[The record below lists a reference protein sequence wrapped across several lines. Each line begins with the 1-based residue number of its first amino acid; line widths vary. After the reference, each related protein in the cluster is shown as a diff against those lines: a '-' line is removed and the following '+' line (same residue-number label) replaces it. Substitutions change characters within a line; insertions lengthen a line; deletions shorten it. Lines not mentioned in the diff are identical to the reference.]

1 VVVDTGGTD
10 RMKEIAARF
19 GACVVDFAW
28 VYNFAMA
35 RNVALEKATGDYAF
49 WLDADDRIEPPEQ
62 KNLAMLLKKL
72 RQKR

>member
-1 VVVDTGGTD
+1 
-10 RMKEIAARF
+10 MKEIVARF

-28 VYNFAMA
+28 VDDFAIT
-35 RNVALEKATGDYAF
+35 RNVAFEKATGDYAF